1 MKGGGAL
8 SHAASGVSPSF
19 RALTWAYGCAHGG
32 KTLFWTAS
40 DLYFTFYMTEV
51 CGVAPLHTGIIIGCS
66 LLFAALADLG
76 LIGLLAGRGTGMEPA
91 RMQAFGSVASA
102 VALLLFASVA
112 VVPPDMRLGAS
123 IVTLFTFRAAYAL
136 LDVPQNALLALAT
149 STDEQRRRMT
159 AVRNGAGAV
168 ARTAL
173 AFAFVPVMAH
183 QVPIDA
189 AGAFLGMVVLLSA
202 FTIAGALIL
211 SRFVAGHTRS
221 IVRTTSGGIRSYG
234 GHTLMAMM
242 AVMTIATTIF
252 NQIEPYL
259 ASYGMGRHLSA
270 SAFMG
275 LIAAGG
281 ALSQTAWLSFSMRR
295 APFALLGY
303 ALAMMVGGSCLLV
316 FVPRDVLVASGSAA
330 LLYGIGS
337 GGVLFV
343 LWSGIARSAS
353 HGDAV
358 AVIGRFTAV
367 AKLGQGVAVVIAG
380 ALLDGWLSRT
390 DGGALAA
397 VMAGAVTTGAMILLG
412 LSIIRHGQARQMLT

>member
-1 MKGGGAL
+1 M
-8 SHAASGVSPSF
+8 
-19 RALTWAYGCAHGG
+19 TWAYGCAHGG

-51 CGVAPLHTGIIIGCS
+51 CGVAPLYTGIIIGCS

-76 LIGLLAGRGTGMEPA
+76 LIGLLTRRGIGIEPA
-91 RMQAFGSVASA
+91 RMQACGSVASA
-102 VALLLFASVA
+102 AALLLFASVA
-112 VVPPDMRLGAS
+112 YVPPDMRLGAS

-159 AVRNGAGAV
+159 AVRNAAGAV

-183 QVPIDA
+183 QGPIDA
-189 AGAFLGMVVLLSA
+189 GRAFLGMVALLSV
-202 FTIAGALIL
+202 FTIVGALIL
-211 SRFVAGHTRS
+211 SRLVAGHTRS
-221 IVRTTSGGIRSYG
+221 IVQTIPDGIRPHG
-234 GHTLMAMM
+234 GRTLMAMM
-242 AVMTIATTIF
+242 TVMTIATTIF
-252 NQIEPYL
+252 SQIEPYL

-275 LIAAGG
+275 LIAVGA
-281 ALSQTAWLSFSMRR
+281 ALSQTAWLSCSISRS
-295 APFALLGY
+295 PSALLGY

-316 FVPRDVLVASGSAA
+316 FVPRDVLIASGGAA
-330 LLYGIGS
+330 LLYGIGL

-358 AVIGRFTAV
+358 GVIGRFTAV
-367 AKLGQGVAVVIAG
+367 AKMGQGVAVVIAG

-397 VMAGAVTTGAMILLG
+397 VMAGAIATGAMILLG
-412 LSIIRHGQARQMLT
+412 LSIIQRGQAHHMLT

>member
-1 MKGGGAL
+1 M
-8 SHAASGVSPSF
+8 SPSF

-51 CGVAPLHTGIIIGCS
+51 CGVAPLYTGIIIGCS

-76 LIGLLAGRGTGMEPA
+76 LIGLLTRRGIGIEPA
-91 RMQAFGSVASA
+91 RMQACGSVASA
-102 VALLLFASVA
+102 AALLLFASVA
-112 VVPPDMRLGAS
+112 YVPPDMRLGAS

-159 AVRNGAGAV
+159 AVRNAAGAV

-183 QVPIDA
+183 QGPIDA
-189 AGAFLGMVVLLSA
+189 GRAFLGMVALLSV
-202 FTIAGALIL
+202 FTIVGALIL
-211 SRFVAGHTRS
+211 SRLVAGHTRS
-221 IVRTTSGGIRSYG
+221 IVQTIPDGIRPHG
-234 GHTLMAMM
+234 GRTLMAMM
-242 AVMTIATTIF
+242 TVMTIATTIF
-252 NQIEPYL
+252 SQIEPYL

-275 LIAAGG
+275 LIAVGA
-281 ALSQTAWLSFSMRR
+281 ALSQTAWLSCSISRS
-295 APFALLGY
+295 PSALLGY

-316 FVPRDVLVASGSAA
+316 FVPRDVLIASGGAA
-330 LLYGIGS
+330 LLYGIGL

-358 AVIGRFTAV
+358 GVIGRFTAV
-367 AKLGQGVAVVIAG
+367 AKMGQGVAVVIAG

-397 VMAGAVTTGAMILLG
+397 VMAGAIATGAMILLG
-412 LSIIRHGQARQMLT
+412 LSIIQRGQAHHMLT